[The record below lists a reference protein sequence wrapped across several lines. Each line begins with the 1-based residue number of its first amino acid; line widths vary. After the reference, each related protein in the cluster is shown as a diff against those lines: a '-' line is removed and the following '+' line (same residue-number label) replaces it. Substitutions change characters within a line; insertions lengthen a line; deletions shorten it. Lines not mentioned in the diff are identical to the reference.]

1 MMRQTF
7 VVPLTYVVVC
17 LTGLAFVAPQAANAA
32 DDAVTRSNGNL
43 NGWQTEGNWIVEPEG
58 VIALRPRPGEGG
70 WQRFGSYLW
79 AERQY
84 GDFVF
89 DLEYRMQKG
98 ANSGVFVRVGELKNP
113 VRTGIEVQLDTS
125 RGVGHHANAG
135 ILFTTGA
142 TKQTAKPLG
151 EWNHMKVTCKENNL
165 QVWLNGETVVDL
177 ALDQS
182 KMQDR
187 PLRGYVGLQ
196 DHGKPIEFRN
206 LKITPLK

>member
-1 MMRQTF
+1 MKPLL
-7 VVPLTYVVVC
+7 VVPLAYLAAY
-17 LTGLAFVAPQAANAA
+17 LTGLAVGVPQAAVAA
-32 DDAVTRSNGNL
+32 DASVTQFNGKDL
-43 NGWQTEGNWIVEPEG
+43 SGWKTEGNWTVEPDG

-70 WQRFGSYLW
+70 WQRFGAYLW
-79 AERQY
+79 AEQQY

-113 VRTGIEVQLDTS
+113 VRSGIEVQIDTS
-125 RGVGHHANAG
+125 KGVGHHANAG
-135 ILFTTGA
+135 ILFTAGA
-142 TKQTAKPLG
+142 TKQMANPLG
-151 EWNHMKVTCKENNL
+151 QWNHMKVTCKGNNL

-187 PLRGYVGLQ
+187 PLRGYDGLQ

>member
-1 MMRQTF
+1 
-7 VVPLTYVVVC
+7 
-17 LTGLAFVAPQAANAA
+17 LTGLALGAPQPAIAA
-32 DDAVTRSNGNL
+32 DASVTEFNGKDL
-43 NGWQTEGNWIVEPEG
+43 TGWQTEGNWVVEPDG
-58 VIALRPRPGEGG
+58 VLALRPRPGEGG

-79 AERQY
+79 AEQQY

-89 DLEYRMQKG
+89 ELEYRMQKG
-98 ANSGVFVRVGELKNP
+98 ANSGVFVRVGELENP
-113 VRTGIEVQLDTS
+113 VRTGIEVQLDTAK
-125 RGVGHHANAG
+125 GVGHHANAG

-151 EWNHMKVTCKENNL
+151 QWNHMRVTCKGNNL

-177 ALDQS
+177 QLGNS

-187 PLRGYVGLQ
+187 PLRGYAGLQ

-206 LKITPLK
+206 LRIAPLK

>member
-1 MMRQTF
+1 MIKPSLLVLISCLATCLSGPAF
-7 VVPLTYVVVC
+7 AADESVTEFNGKD
-17 LTGLAFVAPQAANAA
+17 LTGW
-32 DDAVTRSNGNL
+32 T
-43 NGWQTEGNWIVEPEG
+43 TEGNWVVQPDG
-58 VIALRPRPGEGG
+58 VIALQPRPGEGG

-79 AERQY
+79 AEKQY
-84 GDFVF
+84 ADFVF
-89 DLEYRMQKG
+89 ELEYRMQQG
-98 ANSGVFVRVGELKNP
+98 ANSGVFVRVGDLKNP
-113 VRTGIEVQLDTS
+113 VKYGIEVQLDTA

-142 TKQTAKPLG
+142 TKQMAKPLG
-151 EWNHMKVTCKENNL
+151 EWNHMKVTCKGNNL

-177 ALDQS
+177 ALDKS

-187 PLRGYVGLQ
+187 PLSGYVGLQ